1 MRSPVDMD
9 PGAPLPRGGGTCLLM
24 TGGLLSPDP
33 GEEVE
38 AGEEWRE
45 EEEGSALLT
54 LKPPPRG
61 GRDLTV
67 SPDTPPVGRDER
79 L

>member
-24 TGGLLSPDP
+24 TGGGLLSPDP

-38 AGEEWRE
+38 AGEEWR